1 MAEFLAGNDILVY
14 IAIFLGKIIEISL
27 DTVRVV
33 MINRGEKL
41 KAALIGFVVVV
52 IWIFIVSS
60 VITNLSENYFKCFLY
75 ALAYAIGNYVGV
87 MIEDKLAIGLTGI
100 QIIAPVE
107 LGEEYAACL
116 RQDGYGVTV
125 LDGYGY
131 NATRKVLMLYMPRK
145 KLNSAM
151 KKINEEMPEAVVVVS
166 DLKKVRGGYCRK

>member
-1 MAEFLAGNDILVY
+1 MAEFLAGNGVLVY
-14 IAIFLGKIIEISL
+14 LAIFFGKIIEISL

-41 KAALIGFVVVV
+41 KAAIIGFVVVI

-60 VITNLSENYFKCFLY
+60 IITDLSANYFKCFLY
-75 ALAYAIGNYVGV
+75 AVAYGIGNYVGV
-87 MIEDKLAIGLTGI
+87 LIEDKLAIGLTGV
-100 QIIAPVE
+100 QIIAPIE
-107 LGEEYAACL
+107 LGESYADCL
-116 RQDGYGVTV
+116 REAGYGVTM

-151 KKINEEMPEAVVVVS
+151 KKITEEMPEAVVVVS